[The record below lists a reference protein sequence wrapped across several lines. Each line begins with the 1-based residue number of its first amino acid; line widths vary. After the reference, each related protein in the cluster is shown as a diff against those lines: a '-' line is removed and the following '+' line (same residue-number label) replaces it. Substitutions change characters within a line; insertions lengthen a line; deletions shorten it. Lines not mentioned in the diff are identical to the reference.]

1 MEAAKINFEEA
12 FSSQE
17 LELRRKEPLSGWT
30 TFRIGGLADYFLIPK
45 TSSALARLHFFL
57 LEHQLLSRTF
67 LVGGGSNLL
76 VSDDGLPIVVHPSL
90 DSELSLIPS
99 ADFLDAWIPS
109 SVRVPAI
116 ARRVSEM
123 GFTGFEF
130 LTTIPGEMGG
140 AIVQNAGCYG
150 QEIRDTIVEIAVVS
164 KGRLSLL
171 SSADADFSYRSS
183 IFKHNPG
190 LWIAGGRFR
199 LLPGDPDRIAARIN
213 ENREKRIS
221 SQPRNRRSA
230 GSVFKNPDGHS
241 AWKLI
246 DSVGLRGASHGGA
259 LISPEHSNFIVN
271 TGIASAGD
279 VFALMDLIHKTV
291 KERTGITLEREVVLA
306 GLFPEIQ

>member
-1 MEAAKINFEEA
+1 MEAPEINFEEA
-12 FSSQE
+12 FSPQE
-17 LELRRKEPLSGWT
+17 LELRRNEPLSEWT
-30 TFRIGGLADYFLIPK
+30 TFRIGGPARFFLIPR
-45 TSSALARLHFFL
+45 TSSAFARLQFFL

-67 LVGGGSNLL
+67 LLGGGSNLL
-76 VSDDGLPIVVHPSL
+76 VSDHGLPIVVHPSL
-90 DSELSLIPS
+90 DSELSLIPF

-116 ARRVSEM
+116 ARRISEM
-123 GFTGFEF
+123 GYTGFEF

-150 QEIRDTIVEIAVVS
+150 QEIRDTIVEIAVIS

-183 IFKHNPG
+183 IFKHDPD
-190 LWIAGGRFR
+190 LWIAGARFR
-199 LLPGDPDRIAARIN
+199 LLPGDPARIASRID

-241 AWKLI
+241 AWSLI
-246 DSVGLRGASHGGA
+246 DSVGLRGTSQGGA
-259 LISPEHSNFIVN
+259 QISPEHANFIVN
-271 TGIASAGD
+271 TGNASADD
-279 VFALMDLIHKTV
+279 VFALLDLVRRTV

-306 GLFPEIQ
+306 GPFPEIQ